1 MVSTRQAG
9 KTRKSADEG
18 SPPVDSDEEYEER
31 VPEHNK
37 TRGTKRARTAK
48 TTVKGKQQGKRR
60 KKAKLSMLPE
70 MSIDILYEVCG
81 CLLQGVLV
89 DAITPQIFSLV
100 HPRDLLRVSWTAK
113 VFNEFLTSKS
123 SRHVWQAS
131 FSTIPKSEQPPAC
144 PSGMTEMAY
153 ANLLYGQCCMVCGPV
168 TNAHTRPSN
177 YWPQNCASTSPLIPA
192 WRALVRLCGSCV
204 DEMYVPHFSSPT
216 FGSSTIPPSAMSPS
230 SAWLDDPAYE
240 TIRDICEVLPWFLV
254 RSVSISLGFS
264 TSLT

>member
-1 MVSTRQAG
+1 MVSTRQAR
-9 KTRKSADEG
+9 KTHKSGDEC
-18 SPPVDSDEEYEER
+18 SPPADSGEEYEER

-48 TTVKGKQQGKRR
+48 ATVKGKQQEKRH

-100 HPRDLLRVSWTAK
+100 HPRDLMRVSWTAK
-113 VFNEFLTSKS
+113 AFNEFLISKS

-131 FSTIPKSEQPPAC
+131 FSTVPKSEQPPAC

-153 ANLLYGQCCMVCGPV
+153 ANLLYGQCCMVGGPV
-168 TNAHTRPSN
+168 TMSVPTHLTTAAELCWHESTNPSLAC
-177 YWPQNCASTSPLIPA
+177 PGE
-192 WRALVRLCGSCV
+192 ALRILRRRNVR
-204 DEMYVPHFSSPT
+204 PHFP
-216 FGSSTIPPSAMSPS
+216 SPS
-230 SAWLDDPAYE
+230 
-240 TIRDICEVLPWFLV
+240 F
-254 RSVSISLGFS
+254 GN
-264 TSLT
+264 